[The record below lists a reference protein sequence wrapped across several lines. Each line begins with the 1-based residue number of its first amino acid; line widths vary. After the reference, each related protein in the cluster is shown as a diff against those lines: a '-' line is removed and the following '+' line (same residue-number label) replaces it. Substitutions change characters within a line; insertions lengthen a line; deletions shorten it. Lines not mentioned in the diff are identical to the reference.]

1 MLCERAVSGQDK
13 LCGGVNCCRAF
24 VLLCELVQSVF
35 LIDIVLLMVYNYCV
49 ILNLSDI
56 KNRKLYNSI
65 LINKRKPGFSA
76 ANATG

>member
-1 MLCERAVSGQDK
+1 MVRCFVSAQDK
-13 LCGGVNCCRAF
+13 LCGGVNCCCAF

-35 LIDIVLLMVYNYCV
+35 LIDIVFIMVYNYCV

-56 KNRKLYNSI
+56 KNRKFYNSI

>member
-13 LCGGVNCCRAF
+13 LCGGVNCGHAF
-24 VLLCELVQSVF
+24 VLLCELVQNVF
-35 LIDIVLLMVYNYCV
+35 LIDIVFIMVYNYCV

-56 KNRKLYNSI
+56 KNRKFYNSI

-76 ANATG
+76 ANATV